1 VSHTDIS
8 VPANISL
15 KQSLITYVDE
25 HFVGKKK
32 FKTRSEYIAHLVE
45 KDINFGAYDRLIESF
60 GTIYYPL
67 LIFVI
72 FFSFIFV
79 SRGVTSMV
87 FFILAGFSGV
97 IVIMTFY
104 LSFVRHRPL
113 TKEKK

>member
-1 VSHTDIS
+1 MGSDIS
-8 VPANISL
+8 VPVNISL
-15 KQSLITYVDE
+15 KQSLVSYIDK
-25 HFVGKKK
+25 HFVGIKK
-32 FKTRSEYIAHLVE
+32 FKTRSEYIAHLIE
-45 KDINFGAYDRLIESF
+45 TDINFGTYDRLIESF

-79 SRGVTSMV
+79 SRGITSMI
-87 FFILAGFSGV
+87 FFVLAGFSGV